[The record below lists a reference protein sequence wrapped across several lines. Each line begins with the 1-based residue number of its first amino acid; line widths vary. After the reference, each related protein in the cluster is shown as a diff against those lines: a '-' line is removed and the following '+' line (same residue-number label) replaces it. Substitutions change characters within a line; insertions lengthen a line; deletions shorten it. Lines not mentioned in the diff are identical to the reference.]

1 MKPLKFVGSALDEL
15 RRFPIDARRS
25 VGHELWQVQMGL
37 LPTDFRPMPSVGGGC
52 YEIRVHTGDEWR
64 VIYVAKYADAVYVLH
79 AFQKKSRAT
88 ARQDLEIARK
98 RYNRIRTR
106 L

>member
-37 LPTDFRPMPSVGGGC
+37 LPTDFRPMSSVGGGC
-52 YEIRVHTGDEWR
+52 YEIRVHTGEEWR
-64 VIYVAKYADAVYVLH
+64 VIYVAKFADAIYVLH

-88 ARQDLEIARK
+88 ARHDLEIARK
-98 RYNRIRTR
+98 RYDGIRTR

>member
-1 MKPLKFVGSALDEL
+1 MKPLKFVGSTLDEL

-37 LPTDFRPMPSVGGGC
+37 LPTDFRSMPSVGAGC
-52 YEIRVHTGDEWR
+52 YEIRVHTGQEWR
-64 VIYVAKYADAVYVLH
+64 AIYVAKFADAIYVLH

-88 ARQDLEIARK
+88 ARHDLEIARK
-98 RYNRIRTR
+98 RYDQIRTR

>member
-52 YEIRVHTGDEWR
+52 YEIRVHTGEEWR
-64 VIYVAKYADAVYVLH
+64 VIYVAKFADAIYVLH

-88 ARQDLEIARK
+88 ARHDLEIARK
-98 RYNRIRTR
+98 RYDQIRTR

>member
-1 MKPLKFVGSALDEL
+1 MKPLKFVGSALEEL

-52 YEIRVHTGDEWR
+52 YEIRVHTGEEWR
-64 VIYVAKYADAVYVLH
+64 VIYVAKFADAIYVLH
-79 AFQKKSRAT
+79 ALQKKSRAT
-88 ARQDLEIARK
+88 ARHDLEIARK
-98 RYNRIRTR
+98 RYDQIRTR

>member
-15 RRFPIDARRS
+15 RRFPLDARRR

-52 YEIRVHTGDEWR
+52 YEIRVHTGEEWR
-64 VIYVAKYADAVYVLH
+64 VIYVAKFADAIYVLH
-79 AFQKKSRAT
+79 AFHKKRRAT
-88 ARQDLEIARK
+88 ARHDLEIARK
-98 RYNRIRTR
+98 RYDRIRTR

>member
-15 RRFPIDARRS
+15 CRFPIDARRS

-52 YEIRVHTGDEWR
+52 YEIRVHTGEEWR
-64 VIYVAKYADAVYVLH
+64 VITLRSLQAPSMCCTHFK
-79 AFQKKSRAT
+79 KKSRAT
-88 ARQDLEIARK
+88 ARHDLEIARK
-98 RYNRIRTR
+98 RFDPIRTK

>member
-37 LPTDFRPMPSVGGGC
+37 LPTDFRPMSSVGGGC
-52 YEIRVHTGDEWR
+52 YEIRVHTGEEWR
-64 VIYVAKYADAVYVLH
+64 VIYVAKFADAIYVLH

-88 ARQDLEIARK
+88 ARHDLEIARK
-98 RYNRIRTR
+98 RYDGIRKR